1 MFRDAIEFLQIQSP
15 FGCLRKFSI
24 SMFFWLM
31 VIYTMLAQMVPGGE
45 MREGDYAL
53 YLLVLV
59 VWSAVSYKF
68 IEKGE

>member
-1 MFRDAIEFLQIQSP
+1 MV
-15 FGCLRKFSI
+15 
-24 SMFFWLM
+24 FWHL
-31 VIYTMLAQMVPGGE
+31 VIYTMLAQMVPGEEKGE
-45 MREGDYAL
+45 MDYVL